1 MNAAEITF
9 TVQLFHDLSLEQ
21 LYAVMRL
28 RVDVFVVEQQC
39 PYPEIDG
46 KDAEAWHVL
55 GHEANGMLIA
65 YARVLPRHG
74 DEAAHIGRV
83 VVSKEAR
90 GGGLADALMQQCF
103 ALLERLYGSRRNAIA
118 AQAYLERFYQRHG
131 YRTIGVPYD
140 WDGILHID
148 MVHEG

>member
-1 MNAAEITF
+1 MTIAYTCL
-9 TVQLFHDLSLEQ
+9 LFRDLSLEQ
-21 LYAVMRL
+21 LYALLHL

-46 KDAEAWHVL
+46 KDADAWHVM
-55 GHEANGMLIA
+55 GHDPAGQLVA
-65 YARVLPRHG
+65 YARVLPKHG

-83 VVSKEAR
+83 VVKKEAR
-90 GGGLADALMQQCF
+90 GSGLADELMQQCF
-103 ALLERLYGSRRNAIA
+103 ALLEHLYGSRKNAIA

-131 YRTIGVPYD
+131 YRTISAPYD
-140 WDGILHID
+140 WDGIPHID